1 MVRAIVAVTVSYI
14 IMFVLAFIAF
24 AGAYLIVG
32 PDVAFKSGIYEAS
45 TNWIAIAFVIQ
56 LVIAIIGGFICAL
69 ISKGGRAPFAL
80 AIVAIVLGLGVAL
93 ADMNKT
99 RANSGMV
106 RTGNTPQLEAA
117 QKAYWPVWV
126 PFAFPFAS
134 AVGILTG
141 AKLKR
146 RN

>member
-1 MVRAIVAVTVSYI
+1 MVRATVAVTVSYI

-32 PDVAFKSGIYEAS
+32 PDVAFKTGIYEAS

-56 LVIAIIGGFICAL
+56 LVIAI
-69 ISKGGRAPFAL
+69 
-80 AIVAIVLGLGVAL
+80 
-93 ADMNKT
+93 
-99 RANSGMV
+99 
-106 RTGNTPQLEAA
+106 
-117 QKAYWPVWV
+117 WV

-134 AVGILTG
+134 AIGILTG